1 MSLEA
6 MTSQVR
12 TCGEL
17 NPFSDELAKFT
28 NAAQGQV
35 QYKVIYIT
43 LSFFSRSDLSEI
55 WQDARK
61 TIEVFVRARL
71 TRHDRSNGS
80 VVSWTPENSEEC
92 AFPRSRCGEMPN

>member
-1 MSLEA
+1 VSLEA

-43 LSFFSRSDLSEI
+43 LSFLQEIRSVS
-55 WQDARK
+55 ARK
-61 TIEVFVRARL
+61 TI
-71 TRHDRSNGS
+71 
-80 VVSWTPENSEEC
+80 
-92 AFPRSRCGEMPN
+92 

>member
-6 MTSQVR
+6 MTIQVR

-61 TIEVFVRARL
+61 TI
-71 TRHDRSNGS
+71 
-80 VVSWTPENSEEC
+80 
-92 AFPRSRCGEMPN
+92 